1 MRNGT
6 WSVGESSSSTSLSS
20 QQDNEDDRMIA
31 LVLTEEYANL
41 DGGVAK
47 RLSNLAPVPHVPR
60 INSYIPNV
68 SDASLDHQRL
78 LQRLNVYGLYE
89 VKVSGDGN
97 CQFRALSEQM
107 FKSPEHHKHV
117 RKDVVKQ
124 VGVL

>member
-47 RLSNLAPVPHVPR
+47 RLSNLAPVPVTYPLCH
-60 INSYIPNV
+60 
-68 SDASLDHQRL
+68 
-78 LQRLNVYGLYE
+78 
-89 VKVSGDGN
+89 
-97 CQFRALSEQM
+97 
-107 FKSPEHHKHV
+107 
-117 RKDVVKQ
+117 
-124 VGVL
+124 